1 MSGRVGVSTCPG
13 SPFARE
19 GAGMFRRFIVEED
32 AQELMEY
39 LYLCAFVALI
49 GILVWNNIVTF
60 LGNDYSGFNTGTQGI
75 WTEPDPP

>member
-1 MSGRVGVSTCPG
+1 MVDLPG
-13 SPFARE
+13 QPVARE
-19 GAGMFRRFIVEED
+19 GRHVPPLHVEED

-49 GILVWNNIVTF
+49 GVLVWNNIVTF
-60 LGNDYSGFNTGTQGI
+60 LGNDYTGFNTGTQGI

>member
-1 MSGRVGVSTCPG
+1 
-13 SPFARE
+13 
-19 GAGMFRRFIVEED
+19 MFRRFIVEED

-49 GILVWNNIVTF
+49 GVLVWSNILTY
-60 LGNDYSGFNTGTQGI
+60 LGTDYVGFNSRTQDL

>member
-1 MSGRVGVSTCPG
+1 
-13 SPFARE
+13 
-19 GAGMFRRFIVEED
+19 MFRRFIVEED

-49 GILVWNNIVTF
+49 GVLVWSNIVTY
-60 LGNDYSGFNTGTQGI
+60 LGTDYAGFNSRTQDL